1 MNQTVSSV
9 TAAVGKQMENLYKQS
24 SFDQYEFTGI
34 LNRLNELSEIVFK
47 IWFFKQMNSTFF
59 SNLREK

>member
-34 LNRLNELSEIVFK
+34 LNKFNELSEL
-47 IWFFKQMNSTFF
+47 F
-59 SNLREK
+59 SFCLRYGSSNK

>member
-24 SFDQYEFTGI
+24 SFDQYEFSGI
-34 LNRLNELSEIVFK
+34 LKGINGLSEVFS
-47 IWFFKQMNSTFF
+47 FYNS
-59 SNLREK
+59 SNK

>member
-34 LNRLNELSEIVFK
+34 LHRLNERSKHFLRYGS
-47 IWFFKQMNSTFF
+47 
-59 SNLREK
+59 SNK

>member
-24 SFDQYEFTGI
+24 SFDQYEGI
-34 LNRLNELSEIVFK
+34 LNRFNELSELFL
-47 IWFFKQMNSTFF
+47 FGYCS
-59 SNLREK
+59 SNK